1 MAKDTAIPLQDIADN
16 YPGDWCR
23 YFRGFKDIRQ
33 MAVKQATTKFRH
45 VKVIVLSGE
54 TGVGKTRA
62 AIEYGGYMIHADDMS
77 WWDGYQGEET
87 LIIDEYAS
95 KTPITQLLGLLDG
108 YQKRLPIK
116 GGFTY
121 ANWIK
126 VIITTNQTCLHEKSA
141 DDDDNSQFIKKF
153 HFYVRLGRRPKSL
166 YDAGNPKKFQY
177 YFFIHTDS
185 IVVDNPFFSL
195 DSVLRYTDS

>member
-1 MAKDTAIPLQDIADN
+1 
-16 YPGDWCR
+16 
-23 YFRGFKDIRQ
+23 

-141 DDDDNSQFIKKF
+141 DAHRRALDRRITQWVEVQECTEVMGNITH
-153 HFYVRLGRRPKSL
+153 HFDTTVETK
-166 YDAGNPKKFQY
+166 
-177 YFFIHTDS
+177 
-185 IVVDNPFFSL
+185 
-195 DSVLRYTDS
+195 VLHETSSETVTAKRVN